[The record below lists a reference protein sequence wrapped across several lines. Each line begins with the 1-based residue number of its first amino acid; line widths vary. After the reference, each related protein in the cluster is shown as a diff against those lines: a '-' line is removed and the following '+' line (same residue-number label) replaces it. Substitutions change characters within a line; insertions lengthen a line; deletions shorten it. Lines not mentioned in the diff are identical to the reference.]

1 MTKIPSEPF
10 NNDPAGQLSSSADH
24 LQEFIELSPLPVYV
38 VGNNFELLLVN
49 SAACEYL
56 GSTQSELAGKKL
68 SDIVRPEEFER
79 LARLSSTEPEGKTPR
94 GDWELR
100 RRDGSWVWADLTLRV
115 LPSGSWLIFASDV
128 DARKAGEDEAV
139 ESERRRSQAQK
150 FDALG
155 RLAGGIAHDF
165 NNFLAV
171 IMLQI
176 DMLNL
181 QLAADSPLR
190 HRVNEI
196 KAVSANAAG
205 IVRQL
210 MAFGRK
216 QPMSP
221 APVVLNNAIREV
233 GKALAPIVGDGI
245 GIEFDLAPELGVCF
259 VDQNQI
265 AQILMNLGM
274 NAKEAMPNG
283 GHIRI
288 KSENLELT
296 KPAAKKKQSPGAYI
310 QITIS
315 DNGGGMGPET
325 ADHIFEPFFSTRETD
340 KGAGLGLASVYGTV
354 KQSKGYI
361 WVESELGRGT
371 TFTIQFPRVDQPQT
385 KRPEVEPDFEDDSM
399 PEGSETILLVDDDDG
414 VRRLTA
420 SVLNMCG
427 YDVLEASGGAEAIA
441 IARTAAKT
449 VHLLLTDYYMPGM
462 DGKALVEEIKKIHPE
477 TIALFM
483 SGETPEAM
491 DEGVHFQA
499 KPFTPSQLTI
509 KIRRILDSQGL

>member
-1 MTKIPSEPF
+1 M
-10 NNDPAGQLSSSADH
+10 
-24 LQEFIELSPLPVYV
+24 QEFIELSPLPVYV
-38 VGNNFELLLVN
+38 VGNDFELLLVN
-49 SAACEYL
+49 AAACEYL
-56 GSTQSELAGKKL
+56 GSTASELTGKRL
-68 SDIVRPEEFER
+68 GDIVRPEEFER
-79 LARLSSTEPEGKTPR
+79 LARLSSAEPEGNTPR

-115 LPSGSWLIFASDV
+115 LPSGSWLIFATDV
-128 DARKAGEDEAV
+128 EARKAGEDEAV
-139 ESERRRSQAQK
+139 ENERRRCQAQK

-190 HRVNEI
+190 HRVSEI
-196 KAVSANAAG
+196 KAVSSNAAG
-205 IVRQL
+205 IVKQL

-216 QPMSP
+216 QPMNP
-221 APVVLNNAIREV
+221 APVVLNNAVREV
-233 GKALAPIVGDGI
+233 GKAIAPVLGDGI
-245 GIEFDLAPELGVCF
+245 AIELDLDPDLGVCF

-265 AQILMNLGM
+265 AQILMNLAV

-283 GHIRI
+283 GRIGI

-296 KPAAKKKQSPGAYI
+296 KPEAKKKQSPGAYI
-310 QITIS
+310 QVTIS

-371 TFTIQFPRVDQPQT
+371 TFTIQFPRVDQP
-385 KRPEVEPDFEDDSM
+385 RVNEPEPAREYESNEM

-414 VRRLTA
+414 VRRLTV
-420 SVLNMCG
+420 SVLKMCG
-427 YDVLEASGGAEAIA
+427 YDVLEASGGHEAIE
-441 IARTAAKT
+441 IAQATGKT
-449 VHLLLTDYYMPGM
+449 VHMLLTDFYMPGM
-462 DGKALVEEIKKIHPE
+462 NGSALVEEIKKIHPE
-477 TIALFM
+477 TVALFM

-491 DEGVHFQA
+491 DEGVHFLA
-499 KPFTPSQLTI
+499 KPFTPSSLTI
-509 KIRRILDSQGL
+509 KIRRILDS